1 MKNLN
6 PVVRLVDDD
15 SDFRR
20 SQRLLLMTL
29 GMEVK
34 EYASAQVFFEEDDL
48 ERPGCIVLDLRM
60 PGMSGMEAAE
70 RLHAQKVLTPV
81 ILLTGHGDI
90 GAAVRAMKL
99 GAVDFLEK
107 KSDPMVIYE
116 AVRAACE
123 RSVQEAREREEKA
136 KSSEKFEALTPR
148 EREVLELVARGLS
161 NREAAEELGLSPE
174 TVKMHRSHAY
184 GKLGIKSAL
193 EAFQWVK
200 ASQKKEARDA

>member
-15 SDFRR
+15 PDFRQ

-29 GMEVK
+29 GMEVR
-34 EYASAQVFFEEDDL
+34 EYGSAREFLDDDDL

-60 PGMSGMEAAE
+60 PGMTGMEVVE
-70 RLHAQKVLTPV
+70 HLHAQKVLTPV

-107 KSDPMVIYE
+107 KADPMVVYE
-116 AVRAACE
+116 TVRAACE
-123 RSVQEAREREEKA
+123 RSAADAREREAKA
-136 KSSEKFEALTPR
+136 RESKKFEAL
-148 EREVLELVARGLS
+148 
-161 NREAAEELGLSPE
+161 
-174 TVKMHRSHAY
+174 
-184 GKLGIKSAL
+184 
-193 EAFQWVK
+193 
-200 ASQKKEARDA
+200 

>member
-15 SDFRR
+15 PDFRQ

-29 GMEVK
+29 GMEVR
-34 EYASAQVFFEEDDL
+34 EYGSAREFLDDDDL

-60 PGMSGMEAAE
+60 PGMTGMEVVE
-70 RLHAQKVLTPV
+70 HLHAQKVLTPV

-107 KSDPMVIYE
+107 KADPMVVYE
-116 AVRAACE
+116 TVRAACE
-123 RSVQEAREREEKA
+123 RSAADAREWEAKARESK
-136 KSSEKFEALTPR
+136 KFEALSPR
-148 EREVLELVARGLS
+148 EREVLELVAEGLS
-161 NREAAEELGLSPE
+161 NREAAEKLGLSQE

-200 ASQKKEARDA
+200 AEKEKETQGD